1 MQAKPSKRPRGGLG
15 LLALLVVLV
24 VPGAAVADT
33 LCASGTGSVCCHE
46 LKFLRFTNTY
56 KSRWVVCCN
65 LPYHARRYRIDGA
78 ITYDALV
85 VNNWAFDNGV
95 DAYRET
101 ALALDSSSSGSWDM
115 KQYALGS
122 C

>member
-1 MQAKPSKRPRGGLG
+1 MSVAHSRHALG
-15 LLALLVVLV
+15 FLALLVVLV
-24 VPGAAVADT
+24 LPGAAVADT
-33 LCASGTGSVCCHE
+33 LCASGSGSVCCHE

-65 LPYHARRYRIDGA
+65 LAYHARRYRIDGVA
-78 ITYDALV
+78 TYDVLA
-85 VNNWAFDNGV
+85 VNNWAYDNSV
-95 DAYRET
+95 DASRET
-101 ALALDSSSSGSWDM
+101 ALALESSSSGSWDM